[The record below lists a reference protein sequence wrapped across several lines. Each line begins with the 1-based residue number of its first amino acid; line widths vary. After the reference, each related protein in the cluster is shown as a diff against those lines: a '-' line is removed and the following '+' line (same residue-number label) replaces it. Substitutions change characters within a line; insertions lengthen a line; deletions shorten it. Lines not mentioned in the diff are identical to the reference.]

1 MNVLRIEARIVG
13 VLRILRLIKVIIEM
27 KKAADE
33 QRERQ
38 EIIKQ
43 QKKQG
48 SQMASYVEKVIDMLE
63 KCAKNQDVPKVL
75 REDIEWAIEVISSN
89 KLYKSNLGGF
99 KLSNER
105 EDVQAW
111 NNLINLSASLIN
123 NHKQGGGE
131 IALFSNEMQN
141 SNKSPAMKRS
151 NTDLN
156 LLKHQENNKDELAR
170 KRNTAP
176 MRLKASQDEFLEIE
190 IEDQFFELI
199 NETDKNIY
207 ETL

>member
-1 MNVLRIEARIVG
+1 
-13 VLRILRLIKVIIEM
+13 M

-207 ETL
+207 ENL

>member
-1 MNVLRIEARIVG
+1 
-13 VLRILRLIKVIIEM
+13 M

-170 KRNTAP
+170 KRNTTP
-176 MRLKASQDEFLEIE
+176 MRIKASQDEFLEIE

-207 ETL
+207 ENL